1 MHGLPACKSLA
12 SAACL
17 NTCLKLQTS
26 VPQHRPDSRSP
37 CRTCVLNALPL
48 PAFALY
54 RAAAV
59 SPAVHQMPVRVKSLL
74 DLTLVG
80 SRPASTGGAP
90 LPSPGSSRK
99 LSHLSSG
106 ARPGT
111 ASPASAPIVA
121 SADSPIGRADFPRA
135 STGPCSSH
143 EQGSAPGVRRELL
156 DSCPASSTGPASPP
170 VLHGSG
176 KRLGQRSQTLVGSSS
191 SRLLTIY
198 ALVNEGRSS
207 SNVARPGTQVEEGA
221 APSQGNTHRG
231 STGSVAT
238 CGRTNHDGTF
248 VLCPNPGSPR
258 QASLG
263 QVPISV
269 PVSGGLEP
277 GEVAGGVVL
286 MHRTSTVIA
295 MEPLTDEGD
304 STALSSEAE
313 VAAAAAEACCWHE
326 VFIKC
331 QATQSGR

>member
-1 MHGLPACKSLA
+1 MFALLACKSLA

-26 VPQHRPDSRSP
+26 VPQQPHDSRSP
-37 CRTCVLNALPL
+37 CCTCVLNTLPS
-48 PAFALY
+48 PTFALH
-54 RAAAV
+54 RAAAM

-80 SRPASTGGAP
+80 SRPDSVRGGL

-111 ASPASAPIVA
+111 ASPVSAPTGA
-121 SADSPIGRADFPRA
+121 SADSAMGQADFPPA
-135 STGPCSSH
+135 STGPCSSP
-143 EQGSAPGVRRELL
+143 EQGSAPGVHQELL
-156 DSCPASSTGPASPP
+156 DSCPASTRPVSPT

-198 ALVNEGRSS
+198 ALVNEGRSL
-207 SNVARPGTQVEEGA
+207 SNVVRPGTQVEEGA

-231 STGSVAT
+231 STSGVAK
-238 CGRTNHDGTF
+238 HDGTF
-248 VLCPNPGSPR
+248 MLCPNPGSVR
-258 QASLG
+258 QASSR
-263 QVPISV
+263 QAPPAV
-269 PVSGGLEP
+269 PVSSGLEP

-304 STALSSEAE
+304 STAMSSETE
-313 VAAAAAEACCWHE
+313 VTAAAAEASCWHE
-326 VFIKC
+326 VFIKR